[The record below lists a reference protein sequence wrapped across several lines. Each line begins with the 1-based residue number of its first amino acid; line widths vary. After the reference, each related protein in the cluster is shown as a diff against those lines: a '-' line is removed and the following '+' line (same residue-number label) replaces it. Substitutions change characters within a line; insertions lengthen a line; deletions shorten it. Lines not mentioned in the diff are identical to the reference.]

1 MAWPSDFQ
9 VFVSFKSCDALVTN
23 ALIYSRLKNVRI
35 KEEEEVI
42 VSKGKAKIL
51 EIGTDDGDESENVFI
66 TATTSKYILNILFSA
81 S

>member
-51 EIGTDDGDESENVFI
+51 EIGTDDGDESENVFM
-66 TATTSKYILNILFSA
+66 AVTTSKYVLNILFSA

>member
-1 MAWPSDFQ
+1 M
-9 VFVSFKSCDALVTN
+9 VTN

-51 EIGTDDGDESENVFI
+51 EIGTDDGDESENVFM
-66 TATTSKYILNILFSA
+66 AVTTSKYVLNILFSA

>member
-51 EIGTDDGDESENVFI
+51 EIGTDDGDESENVFMA
-66 TATTSKYILNILFSA
+66 ATTSKYVLNILFSA